1 MSRDA
6 LDGKVCV
13 VTGASRGIGL
23 VAARRLARAG
33 ATVVLA
39 SRDFA
44 ACEAAA
50 SQLRETGAGALGV
63 AVDITDEESVRR
75 LYAQAAGTYGR
86 LDVCV
91 NNAGGVLGDDADPL
105 STSLSTWE
113 AALKLN
119 LTGAFL
125 CIRYQLPHM
134 IKGGGGTIV
143 NVSGTA
149 ALLGSATPQIAYDC
163 AKAGQLALTR
173 DIAVAYARDGIR
185 CNAVCPGPIEGDLLR
200 DLLGDEQ
207 AAARRLE
214 HIPSGRFGLAEEVA
228 EAILFLASP
237 SSSWTTGA
245 TLTVDG
251 GISIAYNIAP

>member
-1 MSRDA
+1 MSHEA

-23 VAARRLARAG
+23 VTAQRLAQAG

-39 SRDFA
+39 ARDLV

-50 SQLRETGAGALGV
+50 ALLRAGGANASAV
-63 AVDITDEESVRR
+63 AVDVTDEDSVAT
-75 LYAQAAGTYGR
+75 LYAETAAAHGSV
-86 LDVCV
+86 DVCV
-91 NNAGGVLGDDADPL
+91 NNAGGVLDADSDPL
-105 STSLSTWE
+105 STSLQTWRAE
-113 AALKLN
+113 LELN

-125 CIRYQLPHM
+125 CIKYQLPTL
-134 IKGGGGTIV
+134 IASGGGAIV

-173 DIAVAYARDGIR
+173 DVAVAYARAGIR
-185 CNAVCPGPIEGDLLR
+185 CNAVCPGPIEGDLIRGLLR
-200 DLLGDEQ
+200 DEG

-214 HIPSGRFGLAEEVA
+214 HIPTGRFGRAEEVA
-228 EAILFLASP
+228 DAIVFLASP
-237 SSSWTTGA
+237 SAAWTTGA
-245 TLTVDG
+245 VLTVDG
-251 GISIAYNIAP
+251 GISIAYNTTP